1 MKALVFNGPK
11 DIRYESFDDPI
22 MSRPNGAILKVTS
35 CSICG
40 SDLHMYHGENI
51 GRVNYETGVDKF
63 CAGHEFIGEVLE
75 VGPATHTFKVGDKV
89 LSAGGTGCGNCD
101 FCHKGRVLE
110 CHKLTAFGIAPD
122 LHGGQ
127 AEFVFVPN
135 ADGTL
140 MRCEDLTDEQ
150 ALLMTDAM
158 ATAQYGINRCDIA
171 PGDIVVVSGLGP
183 IGLIAIELAY
193 IQGASQVYAIDP
205 VKTRRDHAEKL
216 GAIVLEPGRAALSQI
231 RADTKGEGVHCLFEA
246 SGAKPAIELM
256 PKMMRIGGTISMIGL
271 PQPGTAIDMLQ
282 ILFRNI
288 TLRAGIARVQDEW
301 KQLNSLIR
309 SGRLKA
315 ENLFTHNYDLSEG
328 AEAYRAFDARE
339 PGVIKMKI
347 DVG

>member
-22 MSRPNGAILKVTS
+22 MQRPNGAILKVTS

-51 GRVNYETGVDKF
+51 GAFSYENGADKF
-63 CAGHEFIGEVLE
+63 CTGHEFIGEVVE
-75 VGPATHTFKVGDKV
+75 VGSATHTFKVGDKV
-89 LSAGGTGCGNCD
+89 LSAGGTGCGDCD
-101 FCHKGRVLE
+101 FCHKGRLLE
-110 CHKLTAFGIAPD
+110 CRKLMAFGVTSE
-122 LHGGQ
+122 LQGGQ
-127 AEFVFVPN
+127 AEFVFIPN

-140 MRCEDLTDEQ
+140 MRCDDLTDEQ

-158 ATAQYGINRCDIA
+158 ATAQFGINCCDIA
-171 PGDIVVVSGLGP
+171 PGDIVVISGLGP
-183 IGLIAIELAY
+183 IGLIGIELAY
-193 IQGASQVYAIDP
+193 IQGASKVYAIDP

-216 GAIVLEPGRAALSQI
+216 GAIVLEPGRAALS
-231 RADTKGEGVHCLFEA
+231 RVKDDTKGEGVDCLFEA
-246 SGAKPAIELM
+246 SGAKSAIELM
-256 PKMMRIGGTISMIGL
+256 PKFMRIGGAISMIGL
-271 PQPGTAIDMLQ
+271 PQPGTAVDTSQ

-288 TLRAGIARVQDEW
+288 TLRAGVARVQNEW
-301 KQLNSLIR
+301 RQLTSLLL

-315 ENLFTHNYDLSEG
+315 ENLFTHSYNLSEG

-339 PGVIKMKI
+339 AGVIKMKI